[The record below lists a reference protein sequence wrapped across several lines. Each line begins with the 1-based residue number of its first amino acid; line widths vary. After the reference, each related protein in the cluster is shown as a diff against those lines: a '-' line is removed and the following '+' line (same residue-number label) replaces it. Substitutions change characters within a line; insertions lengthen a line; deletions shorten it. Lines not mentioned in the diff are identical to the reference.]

1 MGSAAWPPMQLFGP
15 VAGTIR
21 TMARRAR
28 MTCTW
33 LIVNEA
39 SGSYDAAVIADIV
52 TCFANSGHPV
62 DCIVRCPD
70 EDLPTPEKLR
80 AAGVETLAI
89 YAGDGTTNSAL
100 KAAAGWDGG
109 VLILP
114 GGTMNLLARAL
125 HGEQPFDAIIAE
137 AGRSRRTR
145 QLSTVEIGDSI
156 AYVGVIAG
164 PTTSWA
170 HVRENAR
177 HGEVT
182 DLLFNAIPAAIT
194 ESLSGPQVGIEGHE
208 ASYPA
213 IFAAPREGTMAL
225 CGFTASGVGE
235 VVAHASAWLGGDFR
249 EGPRVDLGSAASATL
264 TSESETIG
272 LLIDGEPAECRPG
285 DTLRLGRA
293 PHNFIVTRAD
303 EDRSPDAP

>member
-1 MGSAAWPPMQLFGP
+1 MGRASLEARPFFC
-15 VAGTIR
+15 GTNCNH
-21 TMARRAR
+21 ARCVG

-39 SGSYDAAVIADIV
+39 SGSYDADVIADIV
-52 TCFANSGHPV
+52 TCFAHSGHPV

-70 EDLPTPEKLR
+70 EDLPTPDKLR
-80 AAGVETLAI
+80 SSGVETLAI

-100 KAAAGWDGG
+100 KAAAGWDGA

-125 HGEQPFDAIIAE
+125 HGDQPYDAIIAE
-137 AGRSRRTR
+137 AARSRRTR
-145 QLSTVEIGDSI
+145 KLHTVEIGEST

-164 PTTSWA
+164 PSTSWA
-170 HVRENAR
+170 HVREDAR

-182 DLLFNAIPAAIT
+182 DLLFNAIPAAIS
-194 ESLSGPQVGIEGHE
+194 ESLSGPQVGIDGHE
-208 ASYPA
+208 ESFPA
-213 IFAAPREGTMAL
+213 IFASPREDTLAL

-235 VVAHASAWLGGDFR
+235 IVAHASAWLNGDFR
-249 EGPRVDLGSAASATL
+249 DGPRVDLGNAPSATL
-264 TSESETIG
+264 TSDAETIG

-293 PHNFIVTRAD
+293 LHNFIETRSA
-303 EDRSPDAP
+303 EDRPAQAA